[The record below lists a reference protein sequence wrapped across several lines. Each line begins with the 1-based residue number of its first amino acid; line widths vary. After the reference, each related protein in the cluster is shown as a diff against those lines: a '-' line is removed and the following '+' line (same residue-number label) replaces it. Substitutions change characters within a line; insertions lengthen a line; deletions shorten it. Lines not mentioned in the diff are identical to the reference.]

1 MTLFTNRFWQYSW
14 ILAIPAWFVVAASSH
29 AQVSLGYRN
38 PVVASGSMGRSF
50 LQSTIQTNQFF
61 VDGENVVPNDNSRV
75 FSRSTIWIIKDQ
87 GLPFSLKT
95 EDANPLIESTSVFE
109 ETRSASVVR
118 TEILPVVV
126 TGAAANA
133 LRSVFPRVS
142 GLIESE
148 FVTPRALGF

>member
-1 MTLFTNRFWQYSW
+1 MNLFSHKVWKYCS
-14 ILAIPAWFVVAASSH
+14 ILAFPALLPFTTSVQ

-38 PVVASGSMGRSF
+38 PVVASGSMGQSF

-61 VDGENVVPNDNSRV
+61 VDGENVIPNDNSRV
-75 FSRSTIWIIKDQ
+75 FNRSTIWIIKDQ

-95 EDANPLIESTSVFE
+95 EDANPLIESTTVFE

-126 TGAAANA
+126 TGPASNA
-133 LRSVFPRVS
+133 LQSVFPRVS

>member
-14 ILAIPAWFVVAASSH
+14 ILAIPAWFAFAASSH

-75 FSRSTIWIIKDQ
+75 FNRSTIWIIKDQ

-95 EDANPLIESTSVFE
+95 EDANPPIDS
-109 ETRSASVVR
+109 
-118 TEILPVVV
+118 
-126 TGAAANA
+126 
-133 LRSVFPRVS
+133 
-142 GLIESE
+142 
-148 FVTPRALGF
+148 